1 MIDLYNAKRLERE
14 GCNNLN
20 NKVIRGTVS
29 KTVALEKIDKL
40 IQSVEEL
47 SVVMVELLKLK
58 PNDSEFL
65 AMRILFG
72 NKQFSDNL

>member
-1 MIDLYNAKRLERE
+1 MRLERE

-29 KTVALEKIDKL
+29 KTEALEKNDKL

-47 SVVMVELLKLK
+47 SIVLVELLKLE

-65 AMRILFG
+65 AM
-72 NKQFSDNL
+72 